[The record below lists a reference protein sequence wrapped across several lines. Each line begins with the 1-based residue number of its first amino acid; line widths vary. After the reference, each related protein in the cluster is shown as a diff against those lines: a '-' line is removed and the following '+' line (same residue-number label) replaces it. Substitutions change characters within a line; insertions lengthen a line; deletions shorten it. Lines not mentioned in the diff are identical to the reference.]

1 MTRPFLL
8 VRGWGLGT
16 RLVFTCHIEHA
27 SLEPVYSSFPHAAIH
42 NLVELLHPSQSPSRQ
57 VAPEPLWVLQTLGV
71 QGGMI
76 LGHGGQLQ
84 RIGYAGGK
92 PRGERFVEDTL
103 QGTRKAS
110 PNEPKWERGHVVVE
124 CPVRVHPAPFQ

>member
-1 MTRPFLL
+1 MCRSPDPFHRSDSENYHVPLSRPFS
-8 VRGWGLGT
+8 T
-16 RLVFTCHIEHA
+16 VFTCHIEHA
-27 SLEPVYSSFPHAAIH
+27 PLEPVDSSFPHAAIH

-92 PRGERFVEDTL
+92 PRGERFVEDAL
-103 QGTRKAS
+103 
-110 PNEPKWERGHVVVE
+110 
-124 CPVRVHPAPFQ
+124 